1 MDLVVDGK
9 RAYAYTAGRKLDPK
23 LPSVAFV
30 HGAAN
35 DHSASLLQTRYFAYH
50 GCNAL
55 AFDLPGHGR
64 SEGPPLASI
73 GALAD
78 WIVAALDAAGIGQ
91 AALVGHS
98 MGSLAALECAA
109 RHPERVR
116 ALALVGTAAPM
127 FVGEG
132 LMNAARDDSH
142 DALDMLNIWGHSAT
156 AQIGGNTAPGMWM
169 TGAYLRLLERAKPQ
183 VLHVDLKA
191 CAEYADGA
199 ASAAKVKCPTLFILG
214 SRDIMT
220 PPRNA
225 KDLRSAIPGGR
236 TVMLE
241 GAGHALTAERP
252 DAVLDALI
260 GFVA

>member
-9 RAYAYTAGRKLDPK
+9 RAYAYTAGRKLDAK
-23 LPSVAFV
+23 LPSVVFV

-55 AFDLPGHGR
+55 ALDLPGHGR
-64 SEGPPLASI
+64 SEGPSLGTIGEIGDWLA
-73 GALAD
+73 
-78 WIVAALDAAGIGQ
+78 VVLDAAGIER

-109 RHPERVR
+109 RHPARAR
-116 ALALVGTAAPM
+116 ALALVGTAWPM
-127 FVGEG
+127 SVGEA
-132 LMNAARDDSH
+132 LLDAAREDRH
-142 DALDMLNIWGHSAT
+142 AAFDMVNIWGHSGA
-156 AQIGGNTAPGMWM
+156 AQLGGNTVPGMWM

-191 CAEYADGA
+191 CNDYADGP
-199 ASAAKVKCPTLFILG
+199 ASAAKVSCPALFILG
-214 SRDIMT
+214 GRDMMT

-225 KDLRSAIPGGR
+225 KALQSVIAGAQ
-236 TVMLE
+236 TVTLE
-241 GAGHALTAERP
+241 GAGHSLMAERP
-252 DAVLDALI
+252 DVVLDALI
-260 GFVA
+260 SFLE

>member
-1 MDLVVDGK
+1 MDFVVDGRK
-9 RAYAYTAGRKLDPK
+9 VYAYTAGKSLDAK
-23 LPSVAFV
+23 RPSVVFI

-64 SEGPPLASI
+64 SDDPPLASI

-78 WIVAALDAAGIGQ
+78 WIVAALDAAGIEQ

-98 MGSLAALECAA
+98 MGSLAALECTA
-109 RHPERVR
+109 RHPQRVR

-127 FVGEG
+127 YVGEA
-132 LMNAARDDSH
+132 LLNAAREDRH
-142 DALDMLNIWGHSAT
+142 DALDMINIWGHSAA
-156 AQIGGNTAPGMWM
+156 AQIGGNSAPGIWM
-169 TGAYLRLLERAKPQ
+169 TGAYLRLIERARPQ
-183 VLHVDLKA
+183 VLYVDLKA
-191 CAEYADGA
+191 CAEYAEGP

-225 KDLRSAIPGGR
+225 KDLRNAIAGSR

-252 DAVLDALI
+252 GAVLDALI

>member
-9 RAYAYTAGRKLDPK
+9 KVYAYTAGKSLDAK
-23 LPSVAFV
+23 RPSVVFI

-64 SEGPPLASI
+64 SRGRPLASI

-78 WIVAALDAAGIGQ
+78 WIVAALDAAGIEQ

-127 FVGEG
+127 YVGEP
-132 LMNAARDDSH
+132 LLNAARERPPRRARHDQHLGSLERRTDRRQQRARDLDDGRVPAVDRAREAAGPVRRPQSLRRVRRRAGVGGQGEVPHAVHPRQPRHH
-142 DALDMLNIWGHSAT
+142 DAA
-156 AQIGGNTAPGMWM
+156 
-169 TGAYLRLLERAKPQ
+169 
-183 VLHVDLKA
+183 
-191 CAEYADGA
+191 
-199 ASAAKVKCPTLFILG
+199 
-214 SRDIMT
+214 
-220 PPRNA
+220 RNA
-225 KDLRSAIPGGR
+225 KDLRNAIAGSR

-252 DAVLDALI
+252 GAVLDALI